1 MCAACTLVLNHCASV
16 YVRVCAQGKKCI
28 ADLAKFA
35 IAGARVTVY
44 EGADDIGAEKD
55 TSEGSAAAAGA
66 AAAETEHSSRR
77 SAKAKRRCLD
87 MNN

>member
-1 MCAACTLVLNHCASV
+1 
-16 YVRVCAQGKKCI
+16 VCAQGKKCI

-55 TSEGSAAAAGA
+55 TSEGSAAAA
-66 AAAETEHSSRR
+66 AETEHSSRR